1 VGLARPAEQRQVRR
15 ADRVAVIVGG
25 EPCQPVTERSV
36 VGIGQSS
43 DRGSQAGKVTDP
55 VRCRQAGFRYCGCAF
70 RAGPAGR
77 VLRNHGTGGEFGV
90 DQQYGGARTIGGDHL
105 ALRDQVLTELRR
117 RIVDGEYAQGE
128 RLTENRLA
136 DDFGVSRNPVR
147 EALRVVEAEG
157 FVQILPRR
165 GAVVATLDETAIRDL
180 FAVRE
185 RLETLAAGLAAERAT
200 EEDVARLRQLL
211 EDASAAT
218 EAKDFDL
225 VAELNS
231 ALHLTVIEISGNR
244 WLASLSA
251 AMYHHVHWVFR
262 LGAAQRAPHSWKEH
276 IRVVDAIA
284 AGDADAASAAAREHV
299 EAAAAA
305 ALKSS

>member
-1 VGLARPAEQRQVRR
+1 VEQ
-15 ADRVAVIVGG
+15 I
-25 EPCQPVTERSV
+25 
-36 VGIGQSS
+36 
-43 DRGSQAGKVTDP
+43 
-55 VRCRQAGFRYCGCAF
+55 
-70 RAGPAGR
+70 
-77 VLRNHGTGGEFGV
+77 
-90 DQQYGGARTIGGDHL
+90 RTIGADHL
-105 ALRDQVLTELRR
+105 ALRDQVLNELRR

-136 DDFGVSRNPVR
+136 EDFGVSRNPVR
-147 EALRVVEAEG
+147 EALRVVETEG

-165 GAVVATLDETAIRDL
+165 GAVVATLDETAVRDL

-200 EEDVARLRQLL
+200 PDDIARLRALL
-211 EDASAAT
+211 KDASAAT
-218 EAKDFDL
+218 EAKDLDR

-231 ALHLTVIEISGNR
+231 ELHLAVIEISGNR
-244 WLASLSA
+244 WLASLSS

-262 LGAAQRAPHSWKEH
+262 VGAAQRAPHSWEEH

-284 AGDADAASAAAREHV
+284 AGDRAAAAQAARQHV

-305 ALKSS
+305 ALDPEPPTT